1 MSTER
6 QVMQGGAA
14 AGQYARC
21 GPGRMRNKPGEMHKK
36 GARMLRNF
44 ALAVLSAAA
53 LTVAMAAPA
62 LAQGPNQSNSIT
74 VTAPVSESITMSG
87 QASFSFPATVPGGS
101 QTVTAAE
108 AYTVSTNDLLGYTLN
123 LNTGSSQMVT
133 IPTNATPI
141 PNTALAVTETATA
154 PQTIHFTAT
163 GGVHGQQDQRPHHR
177 QRRCVQRKLDA
188 RRPCG
193 HAVRELYPRL
203 HLHRFCQLTCAHAR

>member
-123 LNTGSSQMVT
+123 LNTGSSQMAA
-133 IPTNATPI
+133 IPATATPI
-141 PNTALAVTETATA
+141 PNTALSVTETATA
-154 PQTIHFTAT
+154 PQTLHFTAT
-163 GGVHGQQDQRPHHR
+163 GGGVTVNKTSAPTTGSG
-177 QRRCVQRKLDA
+177 DA
-188 RRPCG
+188 YSENWTLSVPAG
-193 HAVRELYPRL
+193 TLAGNYTEGFTYVAL
-203 HLHRFCQLTCAHAR
+203 AN